1 MCRWTGTLPQLE
13 AVVRYEAGALAP
25 FAPAYLEYSFNGL
38 GVEYAGRPLGG
49 RIDRVDVDAEGRAMV
64 IDYKHR
70 MDVNAFKLADPT
82 VAKRDGAVPA
92 DDPDWLPEHTQSLIY
107 AQALR
112 HSELAL
118 DARGALYFSTKGGA
132 PAMRGAVSE
141 EFVEV
146 ESGDGRVPGLR
157 TGFPDAEH
165 GGTMGFTSCSNESS
179 RPSRASWTPSRRATS
194 RRRRSRAHGAHS
206 TMILDSSGGTHNQ
219 WTFPPSCRS
228 SAIS

>member
-1 MCRWTGTLPQLE
+1 MSRLRISRRVWKSSGMCSIASVRSTRAPKTSSSAALVAHSALEHVQVDEILPQLE
-13 AVVRYEAGALAP
+13 AVVRYEAGVLAP

-118 DARGALYFSTKGGA
+118 DAPR
-132 PAMRGAVSE
+132 
-141 EFVEV
+141 
-146 ESGDGRVPGLR
+146 
-157 TGFPDAEH
+157 
-165 GGTMGFTSCSNESS
+165 
-179 RPSRASWTPSRRATS
+179 RPLFLDQG
-194 RRRRSRAHGAHS
+194 RRSRNAWRRF
-206 TMILDSSGGTHNQ
+206 GGVRRGRV
-219 WTFPPSCRS
+219 W
-228 SAIS
+228 